1 MLATWRYRPRDT
13 FIQRLDPRTRLL
25 FLFSVIF
32 ALTIPE
38 IWDFRIIIPLFVL
51 SLTLYFLARIEWKDV
66 RRAWIFILV
75 LVVFIV
81 GLNGLLSGRGG
92 PSSVVQV
99 ESPTLF
105 TIPFYIPGTQW
116 GFSVPITINK
126 LWFAIVQMSR
136 MLTMAILA
144 IPIPYTMDPNIY
156 GVAFRRMGASDKFSF
171 AMDLAFRFLPTFAR
185 DFSTTVDA
193 QRARGYEMEA
203 LKGGIVAKLR
213 RLAPLIIPVTMQAT
227 VTGEDVIDA
236 MDLRAF
242 DTNKR
247 TWIKDKELHY
257 ALHDYFML
265 GLGASIFVACCLL
278 KWVFGVGGFFVPD
291 FFFALLGY

>member
-13 FIQRLDPRTRLL
+13 FIQRLDPRTRLI

-32 ALTIPE
+32 GLTIPE
-38 IWDFRIIIPLFVL
+38 ILDYRIITPLFAL

-66 RRAWIFILV
+66 WRAWVFILV
-75 LVVFIV
+75 LVVVIV
-81 GLNGLLSGRGG
+81 GVNGVLSGRGG
-92 PSSVVQV
+92 PDSVREVATQI
-99 ESPTLF
+99 LF
-105 TIPFYIPGTQW
+105 EVPFFIPGTGW
-116 GFSVPITINK
+116 GFSVPITIGK
-126 LWFAIVQMSR
+126 AWFGVVQMTR
-136 MLTMAILA
+136 MLAMAILA
-144 IPIPYTMDPNIY
+144 VPIPYTMAPDVY
-156 GVAFRRMGASDKFSF
+156 GVSFRRMGASDKFSF

-185 DFSTTVDA
+185 DFTTTVDA
-193 QRARGYEMEA
+193 QRARGYEMEV

-247 TWIKDKELHY
+247 TWIKDVELKY
-257 ALHDYFML
+257 APRDYFML
-265 GLGASIFVACCLL
+265 GLGAFIFVGCCIL
-278 KWVFGVGGFFVPD
+278 KWVFGVGGFFVPN
-291 FFFALLGY
+291 FFFTFLGY

>member
-1 MLATWRYRPRDT
+1 MLATWKYRPRDT
-13 FIQRLDPRTRLL
+13 FIQRLDPRTR
-25 FLFSVIF
+25 FIFFFSVVL

-38 IWDFRIIIPLFVL
+38 IWDYRIILPLFAL
-51 SLTLYFLARIEWKDV
+51 SLTLYFMAQIEWKDIK
-66 RRAWIFILV
+66 RAWIFILV

-81 GLNGLLSGRGG
+81 GLNGMLSGRGG

-105 TIPFYIPGTQW
+105 TIPFYIPGTLW
-116 GFSVPITINK
+116 GFSVLVTVNK
-126 LWFAIVQMSR
+126 VWFAIVQMTR

-144 IPIPYTMDPNIY
+144 LPIPYTLDPNIY

-171 AMDLAFRFLPTFAR
+171 SMDLAFRFLPTFSR

-193 QRARGYEMEA
+193 QRARGYEMETM
-203 LKGGIVAKLR
+203 KGGLIAKLR

-242 DTNKR
+242 DTHPR
-247 TWIKDKELHY
+247 TWIKQLHF
-257 ALHDYFML
+257 APRDYFMIGM
-265 GLGASIFVACCLL
+265 GLSIFIACCLL
-278 KWVFGVGGFFVPD
+278 KWVFGVGEFFVPD
-291 FFFALLGY
+291 FFFALLGT